1 MATNSIF
8 HTNNL
13 TALKTEQNLYRD
25 LIKEAIQIYGHDVYY
40 VDRTTVATD
49 TILGEDALS
58 KFTTQHPIEM
68 YVEDGEGG
76 YAGEKEIMSQFGLEN
91 RNEITLVVSK
101 QRFQEMDSQIT
112 LEDGTD
118 TTGGSIQLEAGSIN
132 QNANSSKLETVTQRF
147 ITINGTDSSSTNAD
161 DKIMLEDDNTSF
173 ILSEESGSEFYV
185 LMDTA
190 TTDADRPQ
198 EGDLVY
204 HPILGKMFQ
213 VNFVDHDQPFHQL
226 DNNPVYKLRCQQ
238 FEYSQERIDT
248 GITELDN
255 IESELSV
262 DIGEHQFT
270 LEQSTTYNEDIRI
283 FHTASDQGLLLLDG
297 TDSTGTN
304 AGDNVTGEDD
314 TTSSGDNILLENAA
328 DTGTPQYLLQET
340 YIVGDSSTN
349 TSNIDKTAQNELF
362 DQLDDNVLDF
372 SEKNPFGDAGS
383 SN

>member
-40 VDRTTVATD
+40 VDRTTVAID

-68 YVEDGEGG
+68 YVEDAEGG

-91 RNEITLVVSK
+91 RNEITFVLSK
-101 QRFQEMDSQIT
+101 QRFQEMDSQVT
-112 LEDGTD
+112 LEDATD
-118 TTGGSIQLEAGSIN
+118 TTGGSILLEAGSIN
-132 QNANSSKLETVTQRF
+132 QSTASATLSTVTKSF
-147 ITINGTDSSSTNAD
+147 IFDEDG
-161 DKIMLEDDNTSF
+161 DKIVLEDDNTTF
-173 ILSEESGSEFYV
+173 LLSEESGNEFYV

-213 VNFVDHDQPFHQL
+213 INFVDHDQPFHQL

-238 FEYSQERIDT
+238 FEYSQEQIDT
-248 GITELDN
+248 GVTVLDN
-255 IESELSV
+255 VESELSV

-270 LEQSTTYNEDIRI
+270 LEQSSAVNENIRI
-283 FHTASDQGLLLLDG
+283 LHAANETGLLLLNG
-297 TDSTGTN
+297 TDSTGSN
-304 AGDNVTGEDD
+304 DGDNVIGEDD
-314 TTSSGDNILLENAA
+314 STSVGENILLENAA
-328 DTGTPQYLLQET
+328 DTGLDAYLLQET
-340 YIVGDSSTN
+340 YIVGGSRTD

-372 SEKNPFGDAGS
+372 TEKNPFGDAGGT
-383 SN
+383 

>member
-1 MATNSIF
+1 MATNSVF

-13 TALKTEQNLYRD
+13 TALKSEQNLYRD

-49 TILGEDALS
+49 TILGEDSLS

-68 YVEDGEGG
+68 YVEDAEGG

-91 RNEITLVVSK
+91 RNEITFVVSK

-112 LEDGTD
+112 LEDDTD
-118 TTGGSIQLEAGSIN
+118 TTGGSILLEAGSIN
-132 QNANSSKLETVTQRF
+132 QSSLSATLNTVTKSF
-147 ITINGTDSSSTNAD
+147 IFNEDGDNIV
-161 DKIMLEDDNTSF
+161 LEDDNTTF
-173 ILSEESGSEFYV
+173 LLSEESGSEFYI

-238 FEYSQERIDT
+238 FEYSQEQIDT
-248 GITELDN
+248 GITTIDA
-255 IESELSV
+255 IED
-262 DIGEHQFT
+262 DISTSTAEHQFT

-283 FHTASDQGLLLLDG
+283 FHTAQDEGLLLIDG
-297 TDSTGTN
+297 TDGDSTN
-304 AGDNVTGEDD
+304 AGDNIIIEDE
-314 TTSSGDNILLENAA
+314 TTSAGTNILLENEA
-328 DTGTPQYLLQET
+328 DSGDKSYLLQET

>member
-1 MATNSIF
+1 MAVNSAF

-49 TILGEDALS
+49 TILGEDSLS

-68 YVEDGEGG
+68 YVEDAEGG
-76 YAGEKEIMSQFGLEN
+76 YASEKEIMSQFGLEN

-112 LEDGTD
+112 LEDDTD
-118 TTGGSIQLEAGSIN
+118 TTGGSILLEAGSIN
-132 QNANSSKLETVTQRF
+132 QSSLSATLNTVT
-147 ITINGTDSSSTNAD
+147 
-161 DKIMLEDDNTSF
+161 KSF
-173 ILSEESGSEFYV
+173 IFNEDGDNIVLEQDSTTFLLSEESGSEFYI

-238 FEYSQERIDT
+238 FEYSQEQIDT
-248 GITELDN
+248 GITTIDA
-255 IESELSV
+255 IED
-262 DIGEHQFT
+262 DISTSTAEHQFT

-283 FHTASDQGLLLLDG
+283 FHTAQDEGLLLIDG
-297 TDSTGTN
+297 TDGDSTDT
-304 AGDNVTGEDD
+304 GDNIIIEDE
-314 TTSSGDNILLENAA
+314 TTSAGTNILLENEA
-328 DTGTPQYLLQET
+328 DSGDKSYLLQET

-362 DQLDDNVLDF
+362 DELDDNVLDF
-372 SEKNPFGDAGS
+372 SERNPFGDAGS

>member
-1 MATNSIF
+1 MATNSVF

-13 TALKTEQNLYRD
+13 AALKTEQNLYRD

-40 VDRTTVATD
+40 VDRTTVAID
-49 TILGEDALS
+49 NILGEDALS

-68 YVEDGEGG
+68 YVEDAEGG

-91 RNEITLVVSK
+91 RNEITFVVSK
-101 QRFQEMDSQIT
+101 QRFQEMDSQVT

-118 TTGGSIQLEAGSIN
+118 TTGGSILLEAGSIN
-132 QNANSSKLETVTQRF
+132 QSALSATLSTVT
-147 ITINGTDSSSTNAD
+147 
-161 DKIMLEDDNTSF
+161 KSF
-173 ILSEESGSEFYV
+173 IFNEDGDNIVLEEDSTTFLLSEESGSEFYI

-238 FEYSQERIDT
+238 FEYSQEAIDT
-248 GITELDN
+248 GITVVDN
-255 IESELSV
+255 IESELSI
-262 DIGEHQFT
+262 DTGEYQFT
-270 LEQSTTYNEDIRI
+270 LEQSSAVNEDIRI
-283 FHTASDQGLLLLDG
+283 FHTAHEEGLLLLDG
-297 TDSTGTN
+297 TDSTSSDT
-304 AGDNVTGEDD
+304 GDNVVFEDD
-314 TTSSGDNILLENAA
+314 SSSVGENIILENAA
-328 DTGTPQYLLQET
+328 DSGNVAYLLQET
-340 YIVGDSSTN
+340 YIVGNRDSSN
-349 TSNIDKTAQNELF
+349 VIDKTSQNELF

-372 SEKNPFGDAGS
+372 TEKNPFGDAGGT
-383 SN
+383 

>member
-91 RNEITLVVSK
+91 RNEITFVGSK
-101 QRFQEMDSQIT
+101 QRFQEMDSQVT

-118 TTGGSIQLEAGSIN
+118 TTGGSILLEAGSIN
-132 QNANSSKLETVTQRF
+132 QSALSATLSTVT
-147 ITINGTDSSSTNAD
+147 
-161 DKIMLEDDNTSF
+161 KSF
-173 ILSEESGSEFYV
+173 IFNEDGDNIVLEEYSTTFLLSEESGSEFYI

-226 DNNPVYKLRCQQ
+226 ANNPVYKLRCQQ
-238 FEYSQERIDT
+238 FEYSQEAIDT
-248 GITELDN
+248 GITVVDN
-255 IESELSV
+255 IESELSI
-262 DIGEHQFT
+262 DTGEYQFT
-270 LEQSTTYNEDIRI
+270 LEQSSAVNEDIRI
-283 FHTASDQGLLLLDG
+283 FHTAHEEGLLLLDG
-297 TDSTGTN
+297 TDSTSSDT
-304 AGDNVTGEDD
+304 GDNVVFEDD
-314 TTSSGDNILLENAA
+314 SSSVGENIILENAA
-328 DTGTPQYLLQET
+328 DSGNVAYLLQET
-340 YIVGDSSTN
+340 YIVGNRDSSN
-349 TSNIDKTAQNELF
+349 VIDKTSQNELF

-372 SEKNPFGDAGS
+372 TEKNPFGDAGGT
-383 SN
+383 

>member
-40 VDRTTVATD
+40 VDRTTVAID

-68 YVEDGEGG
+68 YVEDAEGG
-76 YAGEKEIMSQFGLEN
+76 DAGEKEIMSQFGLEN
-91 RNEITLVVSK
+91 RNEITFVLSK
-101 QRFQEMDSQIT
+101 QRFQEMDSQVT

-118 TTGGSIQLEAGSIN
+118 TTGGSILLEAGSIN
-132 QNANSSKLETVTQRF
+132 QSTASATLSTVTKSF
-147 ITINGTDSSSTNAD
+147 IFDEDG
-161 DKIMLEDDNTSF
+161 DKIVLEDDNTTF
-173 ILSEESGSEFYV
+173 LLSEESGNEFYV

-213 VNFVDHDQPFHQL
+213 INFVDHDQPFHQL

-238 FEYSQERIDT
+238 FEYSQERIDSGVT
-248 GITELDN
+248 VLDN
-255 IESELSV
+255 VESELTL

-270 LEQSTTYNEDIRI
+270 LEQSSAVNENIRI
-283 FHTASDQGLLLLDG
+283 LHAANETGLLLLNG
-297 TDSTGTN
+297 TDSTGSN
-304 AGDNVTGEDD
+304 DGDNVVGEDD
-314 TTSSGDNILLENAA
+314 TTSVGENILLENAA
-328 DTGTPQYLLQET
+328 DTGMDEYLLQET
-340 YIVGDSSTN
+340 YIVGGSSTN

-362 DQLDDNVLDF
+362 DQLDDNVFDF
-372 SEKNPFGDAGS
+372 TDKIPFGDAGGT
-383 SN
+383 

>member
-1 MATNSIF
+1 MATNSVF

-13 TALKTEQNLYRD
+13 AALKTEQNLYRD

-49 TILGEDALS
+49 TILGEDSLS

-68 YVEDGEGG
+68 YVEDAEGG

-91 RNEITLVVSK
+91 RNEITFVVSK

-112 LEDGTD
+112 LEDDTD
-118 TTGGSIQLEAGSIN
+118 TTGGSILLEAGSIN
-132 QNANSSKLETVTQRF
+132 QSSLSATLNTVTKSF
-147 ITINGTDSSSTNAD
+147 IFNEDGDNIV
-161 DKIMLEDDNTSF
+161 LEDDNTTF
-173 ILSEESGSEFYV
+173 LLSEESGNEFYI

-238 FEYSQERIDT
+238 FEYSQEQIDT
-248 GITELDN
+248 GITTIDA
-255 IESELSV
+255 IED
-262 DIGEHQFT
+262 DISTSTAEHQFT

-283 FHTASDQGLLLLDG
+283 FHTAQDEGLLLIDG
-297 TDSTGTN
+297 TDGDSTN
-304 AGDNVTGEDD
+304 AGDNIIIEDE
-314 TTSSGDNILLENAA
+314 TTSAGTNILLENEA
-328 DTGTPQYLLQET
+328 DSGDKSYLLQET

>member
-1 MATNSIF
+1 MATNSVF

-13 TALKTEQNLYRD
+13 AALKTEQNLYRD

-40 VDRTTVATD
+40 VDRTSVAID
-49 TILGEDALS
+49 NILGEDALS

-68 YVEDGEGG
+68 YVEDAEGG
-76 YAGEKEIMSQFGLEN
+76 YAGEKEIMTQFGLEN
-91 RNEITLVVSK
+91 RNEITFVVSK
-101 QRFQEMDSQIT
+101 QRFQELDSQVT
-112 LEDGTD
+112 LEDETD
-118 TTGGSIQLEAGSIN
+118 TTGGSILLEAGSIN
-132 QNANSSKLETVTQRF
+132 QSTASATLSTVTKSF
-147 ITINGTDSSSTNAD
+147 IFNEDGDNIV
-161 DKIMLEDDNTSF
+161 LEDDNTTF
-173 ILSEESGSEFYV
+173 LLSEESGSEFYI

-213 VNFVDHDQPFHQL
+213 VNFVDHDEPFHQL

-248 GITELDN
+248 GVTVLDN
-255 IESELSV
+255 VESELTL

-270 LEQSTTYNEDIRI
+270 LEQSSAVNENIRI
-283 FHTASDQGLLLLDG
+283 LHAANETGLLLLNG
-297 TDSTGTN
+297 TDSTGSN
-304 AGDNVTGEDD
+304 DGDNVVGEDD
-314 TTSSGDNILLENAA
+314 TTSVGENILLENAA
-328 DTGTPQYLLQET
+328 DTGMDEYLLQET
-340 YIVGDSSTN
+340 YIVGGSSTN

-372 SEKNPFGDAGS
+372 TEKNPFGDAGGT
-383 SN
+383 

>member
-40 VDRTTVATD
+40 VDRTTVAID

-68 YVEDGEGG
+68 YVEDAEGG

-91 RNEITLVVSK
+91 RNDITFVLSK
-101 QRFQEMDSQIT
+101 QRFQEMDSQVT

-118 TTGGSIQLEAGSIN
+118 TTGGSILLEAGSIN
-132 QNANSSKLETVTQRF
+132 QSTASATLSTVTKSF
-147 ITINGTDSSSTNAD
+147 IFDEDG
-161 DKIMLEDDNTSF
+161 DKIVLEDDNTTF
-173 ILSEESGSEFYV
+173 LLSEESGNEFYV

-213 VNFVDHDQPFHQL
+213 INFVDHDQPFHQL

-238 FEYSQERIDT
+238 FEYSQEKIDT

-255 IESELSV
+255 IESELSI
-262 DIGEHQFT
+262 DTGEYQFT
-270 LEQSTTYNEDIRI
+270 LEQSGTYNEDIRI
-283 FHTASDQGLLLLDG
+283 SVDGTDLGLLLIDG
-297 TDSTGTN
+297 TDGDSTN
-304 AGDNVTGEDD
+304 AGDNIIGEDE
-314 TTSSGDNILLENAA
+314 TTSAGTNILLENAA
-328 DTGTPQYLLQET
+328 DSGDKSYLLQET
-340 YIVGDSSTN
+340 YIVGNRDSSN
-349 TSNIDKTAQNELF
+349 VIDKTSQNELF
-362 DQLDDNVLDF
+362 DELDDNVLDF
-372 SEKNPFGDAGS
+372 SESNPFGDAGS

>member
-1 MATNSIF
+1 MATNSVF

-13 TALKTEQNLYRD
+13 AALKTEQNLYRD

-49 TILGEDALS
+49 TILGEDSLS

-68 YVEDGEGG
+68 YVEDAEGG

-91 RNEITLVVSK
+91 RNEITFVVSK
-101 QRFQEMDSQIT
+101 QRFQEMDSQVT
-112 LEDGTD
+112 LEDDTD
-118 TTGGSIQLEAGSIN
+118 TTGGSILLEAGSIN
-132 QNANSSKLETVTQRF
+132 QSSLSATLNTVTKSF
-147 ITINGTDSSSTNAD
+147 IFNEDGDNIV
-161 DKIMLEDDNTSF
+161 LEDDNTTF
-173 ILSEESGSEFYV
+173 LLSEESGSEFYI

-238 FEYSQERIDT
+238 FEYSQEQIDT
-248 GITELDN
+248 GITTIDA
-255 IESELSV
+255 IED
-262 DIGEHQFT
+262 DISTSTAEHQFT

-283 FHTASDQGLLLLDG
+283 FHTAQDEGLLLIDG
-297 TDSTGTN
+297 TDGDSTN
-304 AGDNVTGEDD
+304 AGDNIIIEDE
-314 TTSSGDNILLENAA
+314 TTSAGTNILLENES
-328 DTGTPQYLLQET
+328 DSGDKSYLLQET

-372 SEKNPFGDAGS
+372 SEKNPFGDAGGT
-383 SN
+383 

>member
-1 MATNSIF
+1 MATNSVF
-8 HTNNL
+8 HTNNIA
-13 TALKTEQNLYRD
+13 ALKTEQNLYRD

-49 TILGEDALS
+49 TILGEDSLS

-68 YVEDGEGG
+68 YVEDAEGG

-91 RNEITLVVSK
+91 RNEITFVVSK
-101 QRFQEMDSQIT
+101 QRFQEMDSQVT
-112 LEDGTD
+112 LEDDTD
-118 TTGGSIQLEAGSIN
+118 TTGGSILLEAGSIN
-132 QNANSSKLETVTQRF
+132 QSSLSATLNTVTKSF
-147 ITINGTDSSSTNAD
+147 IFNEDGDNIV
-161 DKIMLEDDNTSF
+161 LEDDNTTF
-173 ILSEESGSEFYV
+173 LLSEESGSEFYI

-238 FEYSQERIDT
+238 FEYSQEQIDT
-248 GITELDN
+248 GITTIDA
-255 IESELSV
+255 IED
-262 DIGEHQFT
+262 DISTSTAEHQFT

-283 FHTASDQGLLLLDG
+283 FHTAQDEGLLLIDG
-297 TDSTGTN
+297 TDGDSTN
-304 AGDNVTGEDD
+304 AGDNIIIEDE
-314 TTSSGDNILLENAA
+314 TTSAGTNILLENES
-328 DTGTPQYLLQET
+328 DSGDKSYLLQET